1 MPASGGHKWVSVTR
15 RYLVIQRSVVQWSNA
30 SLWLGKLMRGRV
42 KSWPTA
48 TAKVGLFADKPTGF
62 EIDLYTLLRFG
73 DKIRTQLLWCEHRQW
88 AEVYR

>member
-15 RYLVIQRSVVQWSNA
+15 RYLVIRSNA
-30 SLWLGKLMRGRV
+30 SLWLRKARALMRGRV

-62 EIDLYTLLRFG
+62 EIDLYTALFR
-73 DKIRTQLLWCEHRQW
+73 RQNSHTT
-88 AEVYR
+88 AVV